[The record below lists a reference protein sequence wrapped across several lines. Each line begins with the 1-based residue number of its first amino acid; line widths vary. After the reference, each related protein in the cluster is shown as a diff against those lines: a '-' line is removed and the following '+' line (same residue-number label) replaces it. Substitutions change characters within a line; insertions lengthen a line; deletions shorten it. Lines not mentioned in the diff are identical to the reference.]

1 MNNPEP
7 DKLEPDTPGPRPEA
21 PYETRNPI
29 ANLLQIVGA
38 VALIV
43 GMLAGFVIGVG
54 GSDDTNWAVGVP
66 IMLSSAIFSLL
77 FFGFAE
83 IIRLLE
89 KIAQNMAK

>member
-1 MNNPEP
+1 VNNSEP
-7 DKLEPDTPGPRPEA
+7 DKSALDSPAPRPEA
-21 PYETRNPI
+21 PHETRNPI

-38 VALIV
+38 VALV
-43 GMLAGFVIGVG
+43 GMLVGFVIGVG

-66 IMLSSAIFSLL
+66 IMISSAIVSLL

-89 KIAQNMAK
+89 KIVQNMAK